1 VPFTFYV
8 LEHLNHNL
16 IMGVDFLTR
25 TKVNIDMA
33 TGVITFYDDLVG
45 LNMTKYDE
53 TLVRTVNPV

>member
-1 VPFTFYV
+1 
-8 LEHLNHNL
+8 
-16 IMGVDFLTR
+16 LTR